1 MTKKLF
7 SFYKTPLLLSL
18 VLSIVIIALN
28 SSKPVE
34 YLTQIFIGA
43 FVGTFFLD
51 IEYFLYAY
59 LFEPQADFS
68 KTLLGFVRHRDFFS
82 AVSYLN
88 YHKDEIKEK
97 SINSGVF
104 QVVLALVCISV
115 VLASTFTIIQV
126 LVLSMYAN
134 SIYKFAE
141 SYFKGTLDD
150 WFWAL
155 KKTPSK
161 PTLVAYTIALVSVL
175 IFCLY
180 FLR

>member
-1 MTKKLF
+1 MLKK
-7 SFYKTPLLLSL
+7 LLSL
-18 VLSIVIIALN
+18 YKIPLLISAVLSVVLVALN
-28 SSKPVE
+28 PSKPVSDI
-34 YLTQIFIGA
+34 TQIFIGA
-43 FVGTFFLD
+43 FIGTFFLD

-68 KTLLGFVRHRDFFS
+68 KTLLGFIKHGDVPN
-82 AVSYLN
+82 ALLYLN

-104 QVVLALVCISV
+104 QIVLAFLCISI
-115 VLASTFTIIQV
+115 VLATTFV
-126 LVLSMYAN
+126 LIKVLLISMFAN

-141 SYFKGTLDD
+141 NYYKGTVAE

-161 PTLVAYTIALVSVL
+161 SSLLIYTIFLMGVLV
-175 IFCLY
+175 FCLY
-180 FLR
+180 SFR

>member
-1 MTKKLF
+1 MIKKVF
-7 SFYKTPLLLSL
+7 SFYKTPLLISL
-18 VLSIVIIALN
+18 VLSIVLIALN
-28 SSKPVE
+28 SHKPVE
-34 YLTQIFIGA
+34 YLTQVFLGA

-68 KTLLGFVRHRDFFS
+68 KTLLGFIKHGDVFN
-82 AVSYLN
+82 ALSYLN

-104 QVVLALVCISV
+104 QVVLAFICISI
-115 VLASTFTIIQV
+115 VLATTFTIVQA
-126 LVLSMYAN
+126 LVLSMFTN
-134 SIYKFAE
+134 SIYKFGE
-141 SYFKGTLDD
+141 HYFKGSVDE

-161 PTLVAYTIALVSVL
+161 PVLLAYTISLFGIL

-180 FLR
+180 FFR